1 MADVIK
7 DGDIIRVHYT
17 GSLENGEEFDSTRE
31 RGPFTFVV
39 GVGQVVKGFD
49 EAVLGMK
56 AGEKKSVRLAPA
68 KAYGERKQEYVIDLP
83 KASMPHLLA
92 LKKGMQLKLPLQNG
106 QAVSATVVHVFD
118 DMIRLDANHPMAGKP
133 LRFDI
138 EIVESGLTPDQLFS
152 REGAGEAQAG

>member
-118 DMIRLDANHPMAGKP
+118 DMIRLDANHPMAGKT